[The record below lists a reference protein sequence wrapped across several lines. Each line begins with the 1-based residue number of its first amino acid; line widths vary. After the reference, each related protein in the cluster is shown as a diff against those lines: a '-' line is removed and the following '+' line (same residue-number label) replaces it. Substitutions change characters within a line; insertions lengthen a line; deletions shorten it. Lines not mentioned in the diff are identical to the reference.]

1 VSRGEVLDVP
11 TLDERLDPRDI
22 FDIDLTLLDPI
33 IYSRKYHSLGKLLGE
48 IGDFAKDSHS

>member
-1 VSRGEVLDVP
+1 MLDVP